1 MQNEINFLKKII
13 TNDNINCI
21 IGDWF
26 ILIFLINILLFKWY
40 NFFFFLKPFYII

>member
-13 TNDNINCI
+13 TNDNINGI

-26 ILIFLINILLFKWY
+26 ILIFLINILLFY
-40 NFFFFLKPFYII
+40 FFLKPFYIV